1 MSFLAFLFAAVILAI
16 TPGPGIAYVVAR
28 TVAGGRAEGLAS
40 CLGTAAGGMLHVLAA
55 ALGLSLLV
63 AQSATAFTLLKY
75 VGAAY
80 LVYLGVRMLVRKEA
94 GAPEAGAASSR
105 GARRALRDGAVVE
118 ALNVKTALFFLAFLP
133 QFVDPSAPVAAQ
145 LTLLGSVCV
154 ALNTGVDV
162 IAVLAAHRLL
172 RSDAARNARA
182 RWMTRAS
189 GITMLGLGGWLALA
203 KREAGLQ

>member
-1 MSFLAFLFAAVILAI
+1 MS
-16 TPGPGIAYVVAR
+16 PHPR
-28 TVAGGRAEGLAS
+28 T
-40 CLGTAAGGMLHVLAA
+40 
-55 ALGLSLLV
+55 
-63 AQSATAFTLLKY
+63 
-75 VGAAY
+75 
-80 LVYLGVRMLVRKEA
+80 
-94 GAPEAGAASSR
+94 
-105 GARRALRDGAVVE
+105 
-118 ALNVKTALFFLAFLP
+118 
-133 QFVDPSAPVAAQ
+133 DPSAPVAAQ

-203 KREAGLQ
+203 KRETGLQ